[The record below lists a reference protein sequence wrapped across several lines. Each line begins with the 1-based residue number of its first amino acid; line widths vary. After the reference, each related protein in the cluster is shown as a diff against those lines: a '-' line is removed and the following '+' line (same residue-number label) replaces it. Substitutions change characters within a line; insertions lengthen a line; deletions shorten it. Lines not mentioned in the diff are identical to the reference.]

1 MLCSLCY
8 KVLFILPR
16 LTSHYATARVKLAK
30 HRVEEPQV
38 QPAMALTFCLVK
50 RKKVTIHLKVLCSF
64 CYTLKTGDNLDSF
77 LLETKVFFDN
87 WSHEKEATPLSA
99 KLCSQ
104 SRQGNRWSL
113 TSKQMLHS
121 SSSQTSLATRA
132 IYSGFVSSHYMAN
145 IF

>member
-1 MLCSLCY
+1 MFSLLQGPIYFTTADFPLRHGSSEISQTSSWRTASPTGDGVDLLPSKAEKSHHSLKSTMLFSL
-8 KVLFILPR
+8 
-16 LTSHYATARVKLAK
+16 
-30 HRVEEPQV
+30 
-38 QPAMALTFCLVK
+38 
-50 RKKVTIHLKVLCSF
+50 
-64 CYTLKTGDNLDSF
+64 YTLKTGDNLDSF

-113 TSKQMLHS
+113 TSKQMLRS